1 MSPLRP
7 SVFED
12 DDTEIDLSAFKPKS
26 ASAPAPSPEV
36 VREISE
42 AGGFPSRA
50 PQRGQEGEGARPSRG
65 PAPELPVQRAA
76 EAPRNLAKTGR
87 TVLLNARITQRA
99 HDRFHA
105 IVAAE
110 RVRYETGELTH
121 RVTLGEVVELALAAL
136 EREMEQRGRAQ

>member
-12 DDTEIDLSAFKPKS
+12 DGADIDLSAFKPKS

-50 PQRGQEGEGARPSRG
+50 PRREQEGEGARPSRG
-65 PAPELPVQRAA
+65 PAPELPVQRVA

>member
-1 MSPLRP
+1 MTAVRP

-12 DDTEIDLSAFKPKS
+12 EPDIDLSAFKPKS
-26 ASAPAPSPEV
+26 QPEPAPSPEV
-36 VREISE
+36 VRETSE

-50 PQRGQEGEGARPSRG
+50 PRREREAEGILPGPDSRPE
-65 PAPELPVQRAA
+65 PPVQPAR
-76 EAPRNLAKTGR
+76 EAPRSLAKTGR

-105 IVAAE
+105 IVATE
-110 RVRYETGELTH
+110 RARYEAGELTH

-136 EREMEQRGRAQ
+136 EREMDQGRRAR

>member
-12 DDTEIDLSAFKPKS
+12 DDADIDLSAFKPKS

-42 AGGFPSRA
+42 AGGFPSRT
-50 PQRGQEGEGARPSRG
+50 PRREQEGGGARPSHG

-136 EREMEQRGRAQ
+136 EREMEQRGRAR